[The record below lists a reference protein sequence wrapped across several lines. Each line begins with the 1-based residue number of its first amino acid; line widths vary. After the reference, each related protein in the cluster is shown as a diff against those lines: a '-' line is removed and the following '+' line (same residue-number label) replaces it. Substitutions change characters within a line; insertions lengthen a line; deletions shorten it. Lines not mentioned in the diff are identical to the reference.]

1 MAANTCCRS
10 AASASTLMLAP
21 WLAGR
26 ARTRLGAIPD
36 LEPLT
41 SLWSPHGSIMVGL
54 WLHYA
59 RAVTRLGLLYS
70 STVAAV
76 WLDYVR
82 NMAPLWPSHGSM
94 MVALWLD

>member
-36 LEPLT
+36 LEPLDLSVT
-41 SLWSPHGSIMVGL
+41 VN
-54 WLHYA
+54 A
-59 RAVTRLGLLYS
+59 RPVVVALGAMQGRSKELEGLGLS
-70 STVAAV
+70 E
-76 WLDYVR
+76 
-82 NMAPLWPSHGSM
+82 
-94 MVALWLD
+94 

>member
-36 LEPLT
+36 LEPL
-41 SLWSPHGSIMVGL
+41 
-54 WLHYA
+54 
-59 RAVTRLGLLYS
+59 
-70 STVAAV
+70 
-76 WLDYVR
+76 
-82 NMAPLWPSHGSM
+82 
-94 MVALWLD
+94 

>member
-36 LEPLT
+36 LEPLEN
-41 SLWSPHGSIMVGL
+41 LEKLEQVEKVEKVEKVERVGK
-54 WLHYA
+54 
-59 RAVTRLGLLYS
+59 VKEVEKEGGE
-70 STVAAV
+70 
-76 WLDYVR
+76 D
-82 NMAPLWPSHGSM
+82 
-94 MVALWLD
+94 

>member
-36 LEPLT
+36 LEPLGT
-41 SLWSPHGSIMVGL
+41 VKVCKAVLKNLWALSGARADNGSIFFL
-54 WLHYA
+54 EPHHWQ
-59 RAVTRLGLLYS
+59 TQPTYS
-70 STVAAV
+70 RC
-76 WLDYVR
+76 LQ
-82 NMAPLWPSHGSM
+82 PSFI
-94 MVALWLD
+94 ALQ